1 MKIIISYY
9 KYIYFQPLFF
19 LFCSLILFLSE
30 HQNKNMTQTETYLNE
45 LSLPILDAF
54 KPIFDSIEKFY
65 AVNYLIIKNERILS
79 QEKPELWEEKI
90 KTVQW
95 FKDKI
100 EHHLNAHNLNGK
112 DIIADIASDYF
123 EDYVHYKDQ
132 DFGMTNEEFISYIKQ
147 IQGLS

>member
-1 MKIIISYY
+1 
-9 KYIYFQPLFF
+9 
-19 LFCSLILFLSE
+19 
-30 HQNKNMTQTETYLNE
+30 MTQTETYLNE
-45 LSLPILDAF
+45 LSSPILEAF
-54 KPIFDSIEKFY
+54 KPVFENIEKFY
-65 AVNYLIIKNERILS
+65 AVCYLIIKNEHVLS

-100 EHHLNAHNLNGK
+100 ERKLNENNLNGK

-123 EDYVHYKDQ
+123 EDYVHYKER
-132 DFGMTNEEFISYIKQ
+132 DFGMNNEKFISYIKQ